1 MRVLVVASLYPKTYD
16 PVLGNFVRAQL
27 RELQAMGVEVVGV
40 ISPVPWS
47 PRLLWGNDRW
57 RAFGQ
62 EPRQVTDLGNVAV
75 LQPRVPVFPSALG
88 LPFGRFQGP
97 AVRKAARTLMVSAQ
111 ADLIHAHSAHPD
123 GSVAVDLGRQY
134 GLPVV
139 VTIHGQDLLRS
150 IPRGRMTRR
159 START
164 IRQADRVVLVSRRL
178 KKIAEVEGLEGR
190 FEVIPNGVHLDV
202 KVDEDLAREL
212 EAMKTPRARIVL
224 SVSNLIKT
232 KGHEWV
238 LRALGFGDIY
248 WIVGDGPYRSRLE
261 ALVSSL
267 GLRDRVRFF
276 GAVKP
281 TAVAAFM
288 RAADVFV
295 LPSTPEAFGIVYL
308 EAMRARLP
316 VIACFGEGEPSLLRH
331 EETALLVPPCDRRA
345 VSGALSRLAQ
355 EPELTELIVNGA
367 FNTLMARFTAAAQC
381 REIMRVYSEVFDES
395 FGHKGCVGVSP
406 FPSGNPG
413 RGQRGSRNGNE

>member
-288 RAADVFV
+288 RAEVDRHISIRMVKINLPHRGTQAQFHIGMQFLEIPYSWNQPASEKAWSHADIHHTCIGAGKQAAGAKIYFV
-295 LPSTPEAFGIVYL
+295 QGMFHGAEILFTGGSQDH
-308 EAMRARLP
+308 
-316 VIACFGEGEPSLLRH
+316 PSLLPSEQRYAQISFQRLH
-331 EETALLVPPCDRRA
+331 LVAD
-345 VSGALSRLAQ
+345 G
-355 EPELTELIVNGA
+355 
-367 FNTLMARFTAAAQC
+367 
-381 REIMRVYSEVFDES
+381 
-395 FGHKGCVGVSP
+395 
-406 FPSGNPG
+406 
-413 RGQRGSRNGNE
+413 